1 MAIDFA
7 SGYILKNQTLIANYP
22 FTLACWIYPDV
33 VNIEQAPLALI
44 DKDSVNSYF
53 CDLHIY
59 PNGTCGLRAF
69 NGSVYEET
77 TPAGAI
83 SASTWTHLCGVYTSA
98 TSRSAYK
105 NGGTKTTTTT
115 SVTLGNLDRVL
126 TGAMQFQGQSI
137 LQPYNGK
144 TAEVAVWDVALSDAE
159 VTILALGVSPRL
171 VRPASLKFYF
181 PLVRDIV
188 DYRDSTSPTTLN
200 TSVFDHP
207 RVIYSR
213 GGFSPGVPSSSTSYT
228 LTADSAAYTIS
239 STAASLE
246 RLLKLVAASA
256 SYALTGTAASLE
268 MGRKLGAEAGSYAV
282 TPTDANLEWARR
294 LVGESV
300 AVALTPTA
308 ANLEYHR
315 TLIADSVGSTI
326 TATAATLK
334 RSLRLVA
341 DSASYVVTVTDVG
354 LKRALRLS
362 AESVSYSIAP
372 TDATLR
378 AGSNPVLSAD
388 SVAYA
393 LTLTAANLKR
403 SLRLVA
409 DSVSCAVTPTDAQLK
424 MSRRLI
430 AESGG
435 CSLTTSA
442 AVLRVARTLSAEP
455 VTLAM
460 SPQDAALRLARRLH
474 ASSCAY
480 VVTYST
486 AGLVYSNARVFY
498 RIVVGSEQL
507 AVSSVSNEAVRVSTV
522 TSESVY

>member
-22 FTLACWIYPDV
+22 FTMACWIYPDV

-53 CDLHIY
+53 CDLHVY

-213 GGFSPGVPSSSTSYT
+213 GGFSPGVPSSITSYT
-228 LTADSAAYTIS
+228 LTADSAAYTVS
-239 STAASLE
+239 GTAASLE
-246 RLLKLVAASA
+246 RSLKLVAASA
-256 SYALTGTAASLE
+256 SYAITGTAASLKIA
-268 MGRKLGAEAGSYAV
+268 RKIVADAAAYTCTGSPATLRITRRIDAASGAVACTGTTASITIARMLPAAAGSFAV
-282 TPTDANLEWARR
+282 TGTAAAVKIARRIAADSGSFAWTGFDAGFSSSNNKTIIAENGSFVCTGTNAALRIARKVSAQSGAYIANSTDASLKMARRIACDSGGFLATGQPAALVLAKYLAAASGAFVASGTDANLRFARR
-294 LVGESV
+294 IVAGVGAFVLTGQPASVIYSGGRVIRRVVFESQAVQRPTCESESCAVASITGESV
-300 AVALTPTA
+300 L
-308 ANLEYHR
+308 
-315 TLIADSVGSTI
+315 
-326 TATAATLK
+326 
-334 RSLRLVA
+334 
-341 DSASYVVTVTDVG
+341 
-354 LKRALRLS
+354 
-362 AESVSYSIAP
+362 
-372 TDATLR
+372 
-378 AGSNPVLSAD
+378 
-388 SVAYA
+388 
-393 LTLTAANLKR
+393 
-403 SLRLVA
+403 
-409 DSVSCAVTPTDAQLK
+409 
-424 MSRRLI
+424 
-430 AESGG
+430 
-435 CSLTTSA
+435 
-442 AVLRVARTLSAEP
+442 
-455 VTLAM
+455 
-460 SPQDAALRLARRLH
+460 
-474 ASSCAY
+474 
-480 VVTYST
+480 
-486 AGLVYSNARVFY
+486 
-498 RIVVGSEQL
+498 
-507 AVSSVSNEAVRVSTV
+507 
-522 TSESVY
+522 